1 MDKGFDL
8 FAAADEGELSIVFLD
23 TETTGSDPEKDYIC
37 ELAMVRT
44 SYSGLSRVSEPD
56 RLSTLVRPP
65 QPIPPEASAV
75 HHITNAMVE
84 DAPSAP
90 EISERVAGI
99 AGEADLICAHNLP
112 FDLTLLRRAYPEV
125 FDAFREPTW
134 LDSLRLSRHVWPT
147 LPSHAL
153 QALRYRFDL
162 DANLSGDAHRAC
174 FDTELTRALVE
185 RIAASELAG
194 MATWREVAELARSP
208 LEVQVFYFGKYR
220 GNLVEDIVV
229 RDADYVRWLL
239 SQDWLPREYPD
250 LYHTLL
256 RKSGAGNGGR

>member
-1 MDKGFDL
+1 MDEGLDL
-8 FAAADEGELSIVFLD
+8 FAAADEGELSILFLD

-37 ELAMVRT
+37 EVAMLRTGYRGLART
-44 SYSGLSRVSEPD
+44 SEED

-65 QPIPPEASAV
+65 LPIPPEASAV
-75 HHITNAMVE
+75 HHITNGMVAE
-84 DAPSAP
+84 SPTAEETAG
-90 EISERVAGI
+90 RVAEAARG
-99 AGEADLICAHNLP
+99 ADLICAHNLP
-112 FDLTLLRRAYPEV
+112 FDLTLVRRAWPEV
-125 FDAFREPTW
+125 FDGFGEASW
-134 LDSLRLSRHVWPT
+134 LDSLRLSRHVWPAI
-147 LPSHAL
+147 PSHAL
-153 QALRYRFDL
+153 QALRYRFGL
-162 DANLSGDAHRAC
+162 DRGLSGDAHRAA

-185 RIAASELAG
+185 RIALDKLEG
-194 MATWREVAELARSP
+194 MASWREVAELARSP

-256 RKSGAGNGGR
+256 RKSGAEGGR